1 LQPQT
6 RRRPHPA
13 GRRRAER
20 MARGVQAEGSPQS
33 GTETLAPA
41 APPGRGYRA
50 GHHVTDRV
58 CLLDGLGEGEMKRD
72 KQILRVLRA
81 VEEGCQTS
89 QECAAVAGL
98 PVKHASGYLS
108 ALGQDGL
115 IER

>member
-1 LQPQT
+1 
-6 RRRPHPA
+6 
-13 GRRRAER
+13 
-20 MARGVQAEGSPQS
+20 
-33 GTETLAPA
+33 
-41 APPGRGYRA
+41 
-50 GHHVTDRV
+50 
-58 CLLDGLGEGEMKRD
+58 MKRD

-115 IER
+115 IERTSGRVRFQPRGRTSIVWRARRR